1 MPQLLVTTVY
11 EGSPVGDLVAGRPVP
26 ALPVDVGG
34 LGHDVQTETTGPDGT
49 CTIEVADEGEW
60 TVRVDTPVDGGRLI
74 GLQTARV
81 AGPFALLALAV
92 RFRPD

>member
-26 ALPVDVGG
+26 GLPVDVGG
-34 LGHDVQTETTGPDGT
+34 LGRDVLSATTGPDGT
-49 CTIEVADEGEW
+49 CAVEIDGAGEW
-60 TVRVDTPVDGGRLI
+60 TVRVDTAVEGGRLV

>member
-34 LGHDVQTETTGPDGT
+34 LGRDEVSATTDASGS
-49 CTIEVADEGEW
+49 CTVEIDDEGEW
-60 TVRVDTPVDGGRLI
+60 TVRVDTPVDGGRLV
-74 GLQTARV
+74 GLMTVRV
-81 AGPFALLALAV
+81 AGPFALLALPV